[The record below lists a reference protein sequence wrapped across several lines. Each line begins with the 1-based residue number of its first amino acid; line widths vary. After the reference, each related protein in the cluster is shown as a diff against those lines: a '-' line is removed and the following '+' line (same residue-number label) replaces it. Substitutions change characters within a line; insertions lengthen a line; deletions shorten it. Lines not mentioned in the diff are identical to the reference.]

1 MRLADSRPPLRRD
14 SLGRND
20 RSGLHGWGWWL
31 DATYPGNLE
40 PLVREQARRL
50 RMAWFKT
57 LGFLALAILLLA
69 WAWL

>member
-1 MRLADSRPPLRRD
+1 
-14 SLGRND
+14 
-20 RSGLHGWGWWL
+20 LHGWGWWL